1 MKQNRIVAD
10 AKEITW
16 SSLNAAIGN
25 ESSLLYKQRMCVEN
39 IESKAIFLVDL
50 WSPKTIIKCVVS
62 GEIGVVFFQSRQVG
76 FRSLRRAL
84 MNTEIYTFFE
94 KHTPASVKAEND

>member
-10 AKEITW
+10 VKEITW

-39 IESKAIFLVDL
+39 IESMAIFLVDL
-50 WSPKTIIKCVVS
+50 WSPKTIKKCVVS

-76 FRSLRRAL
+76 FRSLRRNPNEHRNSCIL
-84 MNTEIYTFFE
+84 RETYSSFGQGG
-94 KHTPASVKAEND
+94 K